1 MTGDPFGTRGVRERV
16 LAGWAASPERFR
28 EDANAE
34 EDFALGGYRDRVV
47 VELAQNAA
55 DAAAR
60 AGVPGRLLLAVREV
74 AGRATL
80 LAANTGAPLDAD
92 GVLAL
97 ATLRASAKRGDGG
110 RAVGR
115 FGVGFTAVLAVT
127 DEPSI
132 TGAAGGVRFS
142 AVATRELVGATTG
155 DALAAE
161 VARRSGH
168 VPVLRLPFPHLDG
181 TDGSDGADDAEG
193 PVTDLL
199 RQGYDTVVALPL
211 RDDTAAALA
220 DRLLGEVGDA
230 LLLGLPALAEVTVA
244 AGGPARTVADVA
256 SRWHVLR
263 RDGDLDP
270 ALLAD
275 RPTEERARTA
285 WSVTWAVPRDPGP
298 EGRAGL
304 PGVVHAPTPSDE
316 PLPWPALLVATLP
329 LDSSRRHVAPGP
341 ATDAVLDAAA
351 VAYADLL
358 AARAADP
365 DEPERAVWR
374 LVPTGLAAGAVDGE
388 LRERLLRLLP
398 RTPLLTR
405 ADGADGA
412 DGADRA
418 DGADGAGPGAGPVAP
433 RDAVMLEQPAGAD
446 GDVVAALA
454 PGLDALVLVPRAAAA
469 VHAQLG
475 VRRLALADVVDQLP
489 LPTADGWSPL
499 LAALSGL
506 AADPLAREALG
517 GLPVPL
523 ADGRVVRGARG
534 AVLPGGPE
542 PVADALAVLGVRA
555 VAPAAV
561 RLPAARALLER
572 LGAVQVGPR
581 AALDLPAVRAA
592 VHDLATT
599 LQDGDLDEAYEHAA
613 DLDGVPPADRVRA
626 VLTLV
631 AAALDDGARPDEL
644 GWLAGLPLPDADGR
658 PAPAGELALPGS
670 PAAAV
675 LEDDAVALV
684 DGSMLDDWGP
694 EVLRAVGVLHGL
706 ALLRLPELSLDPDAA
721 AEPADL
727 PDLDGVEDWLDA
739 VAADAAPG
747 ARLLDLVA
755 VRDLDAVREDGWPAV
770 LASIAADP
778 DLRAAVLTPARIVD
792 AHAAAAQAAAPPSYT
807 AWWLRRELAPAG
819 GGWAD
824 PDAVPAVAALLP
836 PAPALLAGL
845 DGPLRRALGAVT
857 TVDGLHPGAVAAVL
871 AGLADERADLDA
883 ATALTVWSALA
894 RIAVDGG
901 PDGPD
906 GDLPAPDRLRVL
918 DGAGTRL
925 VDARDA
931 VLIGSPAHLQRPE
944 LGRPIVVRGD
954 QEHVEA
960 LADLLDV
967 PLSGELVTGE
977 VDEGAHA
984 GEVVPVPEAARA
996 LLPGLPS
1003 TWCEHGTLLVDG
1015 VEVDWWVDDGTVH
1028 AATIDGLARGLAWSV
1043 GAWPRRSSLERVLAD
1058 PGSLPAVLVDDAWA

>member
-1 MTGDPFGTRGVRERV
+1 MTGDPFGTRGVRDRV

-55 DAAAR
+55 DAAVR

-80 LAANTGAPLDAD
+80 LAANTGAPLDAA

-97 ATLRASAKRGDGG
+97 ATLRASAKREDGG

-132 TGAAGGVRFS
+132 TGGAGGVRFS
-142 AVATRELVGATTG
+142 AAATRELVEETAG
-155 DALAAE
+155 DALGAE
-161 VARRSGH
+161 VARRAGH
-168 VPVLRLPFPHLDG
+168 VPVLRLPFPSPDG
-181 TDGSDGADDAEG
+181 TGDPDGTVA
-193 PVTDLL
+193 DLL
-199 RQGYDTVVALPL
+199 REGYDTVVALPL
-211 RDDTAAALA
+211 RDGAAADLA
-220 DRLLGEVGDA
+220 DRLLGEAGDA

-244 AGGPARTVADVA
+244 PAGGRVRTVADVG

-263 RDGDLDP
+263 RDGELDP

-298 EGRAGL
+298 DGRAGL

-341 ATDAVLDAAA
+341 ATGAVLDAAA
-351 VAYADLL
+351 GAYADLL
-358 AARAADP
+358 AARAADTA
-365 DEPERAVWR
+365 EPEHAVWR

-398 RTPLLTR
+398 GTPLLAR
-405 ADGADGA
+405 ADGGDGG
-412 DGADRA
+412 DGTGGR
-418 DGADGAGPGAGPVAP
+418 AGPVAP

-446 GDVVAALA
+446 AELVAALA

-475 VRRLALADVVDQLP
+475 VRRLGLADVVDQLP
-489 LPTADGWSPL
+489 LPSTDGWSPL
-499 LAALSGL
+499 LAALSGP

-561 RLPAARALLER
+561 RLPAARALH
-572 LGAVQVGPR
+572 
-581 AALDLPAVRAA
+581 RAA
-592 VHDLATT
+592 VQDLATA
-599 LQDGDLDEAYEHAA
+599 LEDGDLDEAFEHAA

-644 GWLAGLPLPDADGR
+644 GWLAVLPLPDADGR

-684 DGSMLDDWGP
+684 DGSLVDDWGP

-706 ALLRLPELSLDPDAA
+706 ALLKLPEVSLDPDA
-721 AEPADL
+721 PADL
-727 PDLDGVEDWLDA
+727 PDLDGVDDWLDA
-739 VAADAAPG
+739 IAGDAAPG
-747 ARLLDLVA
+747 ARLVDLVA
-755 VRDLDAVREDGWPAV
+755 VRDLDAVREDCWPAV
-770 LASIAADP
+770 LAAVAADP
-778 DLRAAVLTPARIVD
+778 QLRAAVLTPARIVD
-792 AHAAAAQAAAPPSYT
+792 AHPAAVLRKAVPLSYT

-836 PAPALLAGL
+836 PAPGLLAGL
-845 DGPLRRALGAVT
+845 DAPLREALGAVT
-857 TVDGLHPGAVAAVL
+857 TVDGLHPAAVRAVL
-871 AGLADERADLDA
+871 AGLADESAATDA

-894 RIAVDGG
+894 RIAVEGG
-901 PDGPD
+901 VD
-906 GDLPAPDRLRVL
+906 GDLPAPDRVRVL

-931 VLIGSPAHLQRPE
+931 VLVESPAHLQRPE

-954 QEHVEA
+954 REHAEA

-967 PLSGELVTGE
+967 PLSGELVAGE
-977 VDEGAHA
+977 VDETAHA
-984 GEVVPVPEAARA
+984 GEVLPVPAAARA

-1015 VEVDWWVDDGTVH
+1015 VEVDWWVDGGTVH
-1028 AATIDGLARGLAWSV
+1028 AATIDGLARGLAWSA

-1058 PGSLPAVLVDDAWA
+1058 PDSLPAVLVDDTWD